1 MSYDAGDNSAK
12 CYSLAVHELRLQG
25 LRDGKFTPNDVAEE
39 LIASGKAKDYRR
51 IGPHTL
57 YLGDCREILP
67 TLGKVD
73 AVVTDPP
80 YGLGDWNNRGSNAA
94 RPFDSEFTQKWDKP
108 IDQAVVDLMLSSSKD
123 QIIWGW
129 NYFADLLP
137 RTKQV
142 FVWNKCI
149 RGMHFN
155 DCELAW
161 TSEFRQASR
170 VFDYSPSAMEAKEH
184 QTQKPIA
191 LMRWCLGRLPD
202 AETVLDLFSGI
213 GGFSLGLE
221 RSITVWTCDYYEGV
235 IIEKQCEELGW
246 PNCTHDGELMYENSF
261 STNRKEIV
269 KYAKRNAAAG
279 AESMERRV
287 GEIEADLA
295 KAKETRDKFAAA
307 LKKLGGEA

>member
-1 MSYDAGDNSAK
+1 MSPRI
-12 CYSLAVHELRLQG
+12 E
-25 LRDGKFTPNDVAEE
+25 T
-39 LIASGKAKDYRR
+39 

-67 TLGKVD
+67 ALGKVD

-80 YGLGDWNNRGSNAA
+80 YGLGDWNNRGSNAE
-94 RPFDSEFTQKWDKP
+94 RPFDSSFTQTWDNP
-108 IDQAVVDLMLSSSKD
+108 IDQEIVSMMLAASKE

-142 FVWNKCI
+142 FVWNKGI

-170 VFDYSPSAMEAKEH
+170 VFDFSPSAMEKKEH

-191 LMRWCLGRLPD
+191 LMRWCLDRLPAD
-202 AETVLDLFSGI
+202 ANTILDPFMGSGTTGVACQKLGRRFIGIEIEPKYFDIACRRIEQAMAQPDLFVTTPEPKPEQL
-213 GGFSLGLE
+213 SL
-221 RSITVWTCDYYEGV
+221 
-235 IIEKQCEELGW
+235 LG
-246 PNCTHDGELMYENSF
+246 
-261 STNRKEIV
+261 
-269 KYAKRNAAAG
+269 AA
-279 AESMERRV
+279 E
-287 GEIEADLA
+287 
-295 KAKETRDKFAAA
+295 
-307 LKKLGGEA
+307 